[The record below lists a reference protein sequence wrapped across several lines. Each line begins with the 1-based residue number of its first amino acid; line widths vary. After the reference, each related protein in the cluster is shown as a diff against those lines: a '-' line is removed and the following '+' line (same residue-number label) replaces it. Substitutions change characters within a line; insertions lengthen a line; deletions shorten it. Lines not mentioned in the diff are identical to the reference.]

1 MFGIDRKIVAS
12 LPWAW
17 RAAGG
22 AAALVVALGVFVL
35 RRAPNIRAS
44 AIDAVSRYGLIV
56 GGALAVGCLA
66 VAFVHTAALGDLGAE
81 RRTLESRAQQLA
93 APALAV
99 GSPLACLDGVA
110 SDTVQAACEKAVFA
124 SPASV
129 AASIA
134 YVTARFALL
143 SDMAD
148 YAGRGGRGIDGT
160 LKPLRRALEADPYG
174 FLAYVLVI
182 EDGCSSESCPALALL
197 PHPDQVRTN
206 LIAQTL
212 QHYVEQY
219 RKGWADLPSEAVAQP
234 PGSKHAAM
242 AEADTR
248 RKVDIDFPSA
258 ASIPPISIMTPEPK
272 TSPAAEAKRP
282 GAARTDPVW
291 TPAPTPLPPTA
302 TPPKAH

>member
-12 LPWAW
+12 PPSLWG
-17 RAAGG
+17 AAG
-22 AAALVVALGVFVL
+22 AAAALGVTIGAFVL
-35 RRAPNIRAS
+35 RGVANIKAN
-44 AIDAVSRYGLIV
+44 AIDALSRCGLI
-56 GGALAVGCLA
+56 GAGALALGCLA
-66 VAFVHTAALGDLGAE
+66 FAFVHATALGDMSAE
-81 RRTLESRAQQLA
+81 QRALENRAQQLA
-93 APALAV
+93 ASALAV

-110 SDTVQAACEKAVFA
+110 SDTVQAACEKVVFA
-124 SPASV
+124 SPANV

-148 YAGRGGRGIDGT
+148 YAARGGRGMDET

-174 FLAYVLVI
+174 FLAYVLAT
-182 EDGCSSESCPALALL
+182 EDGCSSESCPALAVL
-197 PHPDQVRTN
+197 PHPNQVRTN

-219 RKGWADLPSEAVAQP
+219 RMGWAGRPDEARAQP
-234 PGSKHAAM
+234 PRSQHAAM

-248 RKVDIDFPSA
+248 HRVNIDFPSA

-272 TSPAAEAKRP
+272 TSPADEGKRP
-282 GAARTDPVW
+282 SAARTDPVW
-291 TPAPTPLPPTA
+291 TPAPPPPPA
-302 TPPKAH
+302 APPPKAH